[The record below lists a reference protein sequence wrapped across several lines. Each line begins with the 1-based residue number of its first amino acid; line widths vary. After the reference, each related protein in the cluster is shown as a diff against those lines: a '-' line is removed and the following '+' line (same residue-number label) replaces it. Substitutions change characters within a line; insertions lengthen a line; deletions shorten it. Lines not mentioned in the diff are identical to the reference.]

1 MSGEAPRISPQD
13 LTTLEGAF
21 GRLRQQLNECDKQ
34 HYTLEIVALQMRSAW
49 SVAFPQVSTL
59 PEAVAVALVQW
70 AVSACSYGKWTVTE
84 LLTTIRQGDS
94 GDQSLLPSGFD
105 KARVARGVCLGKLR
119 VPKPQ
124 RGVETFPQLLY
135 HANTS
140 VSIVGWRRD
149 PQAEAT
155 EGFTRLVR
163 YVGTRPTPP
172 PHTPHPTHV

>member
-1 MSGEAPRISPQD
+1 MISPQD
-13 LTTLEGAF
+13 LAMLERAS
-21 GRLRQQLNECDKQ
+21 GRLMQQLNECDKQ
-34 HYTLEIVALQMRSAW
+34 HYTLDMVALHMRSAW
-49 SVAFPQVSTL
+49 CAAFPRGTPL

-70 AVSACSYGKWTVTE
+70 AVCACSYGKWTVTE
-84 LLTTIRQGDS
+84 LLTTIRQNDS

-105 KARVARGVCLGKLR
+105 VARVKQGVCLGKLR

-124 RGVETFPQLLY
+124 RGEATFPQLLY

-140 VSIVGWRRD
+140 VSIVGWRPD
-149 PQAEAT
+149 PQADAT
-155 EGFTRLVR
+155 EDFTSLVR